1 MANNQITPFQLT
13 DQFTMDNFNQRINET
28 NTALQNNNPRNWG
41 LGSMD
46 GKMLTT
52 DDDLDNII
60 INGWYS
66 WSSSSPTNA
75 PVQYGRMILFGYSNT
90 VTQIVSSDM
99 PGWKNILVMR
109 SRFQGTWSPW
119 EYINPP
125 MEQGKEYRTTERH
138 NGKPVYALAFDFG
151 ALPNSD
157 IKNVTIPKWTSHN
170 IVFDLKITAHSS
182 NETIPVPT
190 GLSSDYAS
198 SYWFIS
204 TTSALFH
211 IRSKSDLSK
220 YSSCVVTLKYTK
232 TTD

>member
-1 MANNQITPFQLT
+1 MGTGVTMNMPNLADPDNPPGVGSYYLSPSTVGGDESKLPAPKFYGYVRVDGTGRETFYWAGVNYGQILTRYRTP
-13 DQFTMDNFNQRINET
+13 DE
-28 NTALQNNNPRNWG
+28 WG
-41 LGSMD
+41 P
-46 GKMLTT
+46 
-52 DDDLDNII
+52 IE
-60 INGWYS
+60 W
-66 WSSSSPTNA
+66 
-75 PVQYGRMILFGYSNT
+75 V
-90 VTQIVSSDM
+90 
-99 PGWKNILVMR
+99 
-109 SRFQGTWSPW
+109 
-119 EYINPP
+119 NPP
-125 MEQGKEYRTTERH
+125 MKLGEEYRTTERH

-190 GLSSDYAS
+190 GLSYDYAS

-204 TTSALFH
+204 TTSALFS